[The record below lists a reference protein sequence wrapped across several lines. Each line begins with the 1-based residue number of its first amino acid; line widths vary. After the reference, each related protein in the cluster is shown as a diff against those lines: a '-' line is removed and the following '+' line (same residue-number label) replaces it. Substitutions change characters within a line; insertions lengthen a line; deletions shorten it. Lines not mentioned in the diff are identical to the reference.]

1 MKENPQMI
9 TTFTNEIEAL
19 DSDAWPQLIHAGQWK
34 LYYGDRTTE
43 VHVYETGIRD
53 KSAVDY
59 ALQVAQKELARSG
72 PRIYP
77 GNPDYPNHPQYG
89 YPQNATEL
97 QELIDSR
104 TWRADEVL
112 DALDKGCAIFRDG
125 KLDRQGGIDFD
136 GEINHD
142 ELEIIRALMPET
154 LLHQSITRHWFN
166 RTIRPILEDATCV
179 LCGDSYLPG
188 SGHNPAPLDSQE
200 AGRCCNDCNA
210 NLVGPARIAA
220 LMDGD
225 N

>member
-166 RTIRPILEDATCV
+166 RTIRPIL
-179 LCGDSYLPG
+179 
-188 SGHNPAPLDSQE
+188 
-200 AGRCCNDCNA
+200 
-210 NLVGPARIAA
+210 
-220 LMDGD
+220 
-225 N
+225 